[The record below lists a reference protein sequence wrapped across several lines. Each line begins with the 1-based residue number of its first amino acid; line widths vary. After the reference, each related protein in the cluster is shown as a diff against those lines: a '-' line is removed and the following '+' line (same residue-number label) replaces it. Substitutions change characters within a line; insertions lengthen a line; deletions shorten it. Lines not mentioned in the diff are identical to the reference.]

1 MCIKFAPQHVPT
13 FSPSANLYPRRPSVG
28 LWLWWEAALSQM
40 DQGRWCCV
48 RCWICWI
55 TILHAN
61 REVPWWQKC
70 VKLRYEMAACP
81 SMAGFH
87 SYSYFS
93 FSIYLSA
100 LLCIEKLP
108 FSGLSDIFWS
118 NIKSISMWG
127 DHLTLQVRPAATC
140 AWATAWAWWR
150 SAISRWPA
158 LTPGELDN
166 ARRSWM
172 MCSRMKMQTWREKR
186 ELSFHIKAWGK
197 PHS

>member
-70 VKLRYEMAACP
+70 VKLRYEIAACP

-100 LLCIEKLP
+100 LRSYLSVAFQIFFEATSSQYQCGVITLP
-108 FSGLSDIFWS
+108 CRSGLRLPALGRQRGHGGGARYR
-118 NIKSISMWG
+118 G
-127 DHLTLQVRPAATC
+127 DL
-140 AWATAWAWWR
+140 
-150 SAISRWPA
+150 RWP
-158 LTPGELDN
+158 PV
-166 ARRSWM
+166 SWI
-172 MCSRMKMQTWREKR
+172 MQGGHEWCAPEWRCRLEGKKR
-186 ELSFHIKAWGK
+186 ELSLHFKAWGN